1 MGGRVAERFEGTFD
15 GFCIGKQKF
24 GSRSAAAIAQ
34 SGKWQ
39 IKSVQY
45 AGGVVDNQPKE
56 PRAGGGS
63 PAVTGYVYSYEPLR
77 RFSVALLRA
86 ELVGCPRKLP
96 PAARGGGDG
105 PLLLSDSCF
114 SRIAVRE
121 RERRFRIPSRDHPK
135 VTGLISIASLDGQF
149 PAELQKDSGVLQS
162 KTGGTRRNH
171 PSTSADDGI
180 GGSAHKRGR
189 TMRCSSPRSLPSHWT
204 VSRRGDRRAYAQW
217 VQNRRCRWSMTA
229 SNEEAC
235 SSHT

>member
-1 MGGRVAERFEGTFD
+1 VQEGAHLPSQVTSTRMSPCVDFRWRFFEL
-15 GFCIGKQKF
+15 
-24 GSRSAAAIAQ
+24 S
-34 SGKWQ
+34 W
-39 IKSVQY
+39 SVVLANCRQLLEDE
-45 AGGVVDNQPKE
+45 AM
-56 PRAGGGS
+56 
-63 PAVTGYVYSYEPLR
+63 
-77 RFSVALLRA
+77 AL
-86 ELVGCPRKLP
+86 V
-96 PAARGGGDG
+96 
-105 PLLLSDSCF
+105 F